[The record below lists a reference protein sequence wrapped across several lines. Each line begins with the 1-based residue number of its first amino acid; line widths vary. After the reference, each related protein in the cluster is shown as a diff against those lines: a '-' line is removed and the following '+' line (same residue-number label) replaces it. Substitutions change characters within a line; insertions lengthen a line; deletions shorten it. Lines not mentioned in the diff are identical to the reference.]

1 MPERRP
7 RRRELRRHA
16 LGILGIGDRPPDAL
30 DQLLGGV
37 LVAEVDGVDALV
49 EKNGGLLREPPQL
62 LTGVGGDDD
71 SRHDRPSLWEIGW
84 KPTRTPKLPSDDQDA
99 L

>member
-71 SRHDRPSLWEIGW
+71 SRHDRPSLWKSGGSPLARRSYPATI
-84 KPTRTPKLPSDDQDA
+84 KTP
-99 L
+99 